1 MSHVVGTLLLHIT
14 APFDSFRMFTN
25 LVLTETMYEFYK
37 VNYDFISS
45 YFKVFWKLLK
55 DICPKLCTSL
65 SKQQCSGNLFLLGWV
80 NTLFSHNLQIAVA
93 GFAWDQILLYGE
105 LQIMRIALAIC
116 HAVYRKVSASLKEEE
131 QLAMVDWLAVVQDPG
146 LHIKSVV
153 DLQESLRQVH
163 RKVNRDLIKDLLR

>member
-1 MSHVVGTLLLHIT
+1 
-14 APFDSFRMFTN
+14 
-25 LVLTETMYEFYK
+25 
-37 VNYDFISS
+37 
-45 YFKVFWKLLK
+45 
-55 DICPKLCTSL
+55 
-65 SKQQCSGNLFLLGWV
+65 
-80 NTLFSHNLQIAVA
+80 
-93 GFAWDQILLYGE
+93 
-105 LQIMRIALAIC
+105 MRIALAIC